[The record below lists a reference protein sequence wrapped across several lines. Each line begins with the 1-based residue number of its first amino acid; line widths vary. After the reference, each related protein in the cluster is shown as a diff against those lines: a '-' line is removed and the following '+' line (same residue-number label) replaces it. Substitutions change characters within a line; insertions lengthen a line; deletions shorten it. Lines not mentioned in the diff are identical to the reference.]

1 MNRLISDCAKAEISK
16 KVKDLLRLFAI
27 GEWNSEP
34 HRKNQN
40 FAERGWGDTKRATNN
55 LMNRR
60 NVPPKAWLLALQYVC
75 YMQNHLAYESLGW
88 RTPTEWLLGYTPDIS
103 VLIRLEFWEPVF
115 YQMRDASF
123 PSDSTECLGRF
134 VGIAENVGDKIPC
147 TRIR

>member
-1 MNRLISDCAKAEISK
+1 MN
-16 KVKDLLRLFAI
+16 
-27 GEWNSEP
+27 
-34 HRKNQN
+34 Q
-40 FAERGWGDTKRATNN
+40 
-55 LMNRR
+55 R

-134 VGIAENVGDKIPC
+134 VGIAENGGHAMSYKILTDSDKII
-147 TRIR
+147 TRSVVRSARHGNGRENE